1 MSRFFASYAQGLDL
15 SQLKA
20 NWLLEGPQKREN
32 LPSNLGAVFD
42 DPDVLAVVV
51 QRRGGGGTMVRR
63 LS

>member
-1 MSRFFASYAQGLDL
+1 VSRFFASYGQGLEL
-15 SQLKA
+15 ANLKA

-42 DPDVLAVVV
+42 DPEVLVVVV

-63 LS
+63 MS